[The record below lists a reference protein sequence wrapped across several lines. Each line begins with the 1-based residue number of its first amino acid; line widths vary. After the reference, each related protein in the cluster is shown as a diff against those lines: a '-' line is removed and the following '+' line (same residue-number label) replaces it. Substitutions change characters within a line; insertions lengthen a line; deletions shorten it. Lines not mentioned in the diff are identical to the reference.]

1 MKCGRD
7 FFIGYSPERTNPGD
21 EEHPLPNI
29 YKIVSGMDRQ
39 ALDSLSELY
48 GLVTNVCQAP
58 DIKTTEAA
66 KVIEKCPA

>member
-21 EEHPLPNI
+21 DEHTLPNI

-39 ALDSLSELY
+39 TLDALSELY
-48 GLVTNVCQAP
+48 GLVTNVYQSP
-58 DIKTTEAA
+58 DIKTAEAL
-66 KVIEKCPA
+66 PRSF